1 MRRSS
6 VLHVLAL
13 LAALTL
19 LAAACE
25 AEEDDAELAEEAEE
39 EPEIDEDEDDE
50 EEDDEPETDDVE
62 VEDVDAEGLV
72 LGYLLPETGDLA
84 FLGDGMI
91 NAVQMAVEDMNDA
104 GGVLDEDVALVDA
117 DEGDEA
123 ATVQEGTERLLG
135 SGVHGIIG
143 AAASGQSLNV
153 LDTIVG
159 SGVAQCSGSNTAP
172 TFTDIDDEG
181 LYWRFAPSDA
191 LQGPVLAD
199 RIVADGHVDVAIMA
213 RADDYGQGL
222 ADATAEALDQVGANV
237 AVQEIYDQDAATFD
251 AEVAAVEDA
260 GVDAVVIVSF
270 EEGVTILQDMIE
282 AGLGPD
288 EVGIYGA
295 DGIADSDLN
304 ESVDPGDPNVIDGMA
319 GTEPDPAVD
328 DEFLDRLDEYAGGLE
343 ATAFSP
349 QTYDCAI
356 TMGLGALISDSTDG
370 ADVAAG
376 ALEATEGDTECTS
389 FGECAEL
396 LEDGES
402 IAYRGPSGVSEL
414 SDVGDPVSGQ
424 YRVWAWED
432 GEFVTVET
440 VEATLEE
447 AGIED

>member
-1 MRRSS
+1 MGRVSMAR
-6 VLHVLAL
+6 LLAL

-25 AEEDDAELAEEAEE
+25 AAEE
-39 EPEIDEDEDDE
+39 EADLADDVDEEPEEEPDEDEDEDDE
-50 EEDDEPETDDVE
+50 DEPEDVE
-62 VEDVDAEGLV
+62 VEDVDAEGLI

-91 NAVQMAVEDMNDA
+91 NAVQMAVDDMNDA
-104 GGVLDEDVALVDA
+104 GGVLGDDVALVDA

-123 ATVQEGTERLLG
+123 ATVQEGAERLLG

-143 AAASGQSLNV
+143 AAASGQTLNV

-172 TFTDIDDEG
+172 TFTDVDDDG

-199 RIVADGHVDVAIMA
+199 RIVADGHVDVAILA

-237 AVQEIYDQDAATFD
+237 VLQEVYDQDAATFD

-260 GVDAVVIVSF
+260 GVDAVAIISF

-295 DGIADSDLN
+295 DGIADDGLN

-356 TMGLGALISDSTDG
+356 TMGLGAMVADSTDG

-376 ALEATEGDTECTS
+376 ALEATEGDAECTS
-389 FGECAEL
+389 FAECAEL
-396 LEDGES
+396 LEEGES

-432 GEFVTVET
+432 GEFVTVDS
-440 VEATLEE
+440 VEATLED